1 VVDDTEL
8 EQAVRALARKFA
20 DGPPVVVRMIKR
32 ATYQSL
38 RTDLRT
44 SLDLISSHTGVVGLM
59 DDSAEAMA
67 AFREKRPPRYTGT

>member
-1 VVDDTEL
+1 
-8 EQAVRALARKFA
+8 
-20 DGPPVVVRMIKR
+20 VRMIKR

-59 DDSAEAMA
+59 QDSAEAMA
-67 AFREKRPPRYTGT
+67 AFREKRKPRYTGH